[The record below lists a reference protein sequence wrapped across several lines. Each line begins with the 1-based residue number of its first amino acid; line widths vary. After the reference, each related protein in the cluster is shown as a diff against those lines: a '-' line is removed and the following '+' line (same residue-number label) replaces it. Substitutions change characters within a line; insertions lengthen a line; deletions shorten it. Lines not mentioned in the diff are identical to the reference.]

1 MTADEQLLSEYEEID
16 NDEGDLFG
24 TAEVIVDDDASVDAF
39 PSLARIGCS
48 QEDYKIIFKQKH
60 PTSSQWK
67 NVDGPSPYNVSAA
80 IDGAREEA
88 WNQAIR
94 EINFVR
100 EKVKDALGQKEPTIL
115 NLVDLIFGSDSSIGS
130 LIEKKMAISNE
141 DFLKVLGT
149 YSLAAAYN
157 LSKTQLFSKN
167 SFVNATGLADEET
180 Y

>member
-1 MTADEQLLSEYEEID
+1 MTADEQLLSKNEEID

-24 TAEVIVDDDASVDAF
+24 TAGVIVDDDASVDAF

-130 LIEKKMAISNE
+130 LIEKKNGN
-141 DFLKVLGT
+141 K
-149 YSLAAAYN
+149 
-157 LSKTQLFSKN
+157 Q
-167 SFVNATGLADEET
+167 
-180 Y
+180 